1 MKVLWSKSENSEYSE
16 YKKRNTDKLVITGI
30 DIQCLFRMHN

>member
-1 MKVLWSKSENSEYSE
+1 MKVLWSKSENSEY
-16 YKKRNTDKLVITGI
+16 KKRNTDKLVIIGI